1 VKSFLLP
8 IGSDRRLVTVANPGF
23 RTGRQAAAV
32 RRWVS
37 TGEVAFACCDPFA
50 VARGDRKP
58 RKPRSFGF
66 AFYDRHDRLVWRLVA
81 PTGRVVREVR
91 P

>member
-1 VKSFLLP
+1 MKSFLLP

-23 RTGRQAAAV
+23 RTGHQAATV
-32 RRWVS
+32 RRLVA
-37 TGEVAFACCDPFA
+37 TGKVAFACNDPFR
-50 VARGDRKP
+50 VERHQRKP
-58 RKPRSFGF
+58 ARARQF
-66 AFYDRHDRLVWRLVA
+66 AFVFYGPDDRLRLLVLA